1 MLFLIGQN
9 KNSLKIYRKD
19 RRKNKSVKFYK
30 KGANTFDKD
39 NQARVRARN

>member
-1 MLFLIGQN
+1 MSFWPSQN

-30 KGANTFDKD
+30 KGVISF
-39 NQARVRARN
+39 